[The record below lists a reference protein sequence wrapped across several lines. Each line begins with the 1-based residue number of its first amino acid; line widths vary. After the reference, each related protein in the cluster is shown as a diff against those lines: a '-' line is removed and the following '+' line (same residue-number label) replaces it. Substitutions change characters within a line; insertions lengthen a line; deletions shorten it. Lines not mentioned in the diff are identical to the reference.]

1 MVGSL
6 DIFLIVCHALQLLC
20 VRSVEVMTSSQLF
33 FSTLLLNFHL
43 VYQCIPASM
52 IVSPKGSIEY
62 CFFYSS
68 FIEFLC
74 ETITWLLGSMMT
86 VMTLDVKLEWNS
98 ISNCWIHHINKYDFA
113 KCYWIW

>member
-20 VRSVEVMTSSQLF
+20 ARSVEVMTSSQLF
-33 FSTLLLNFHL
+33 FSSFILSINVF
-43 VYQCIPASM
+43 PASM

-62 CFFYSS
+62 CFLYSS

-74 ETITWLLGSMMT
+74 ETIPWLLGSMMT

-98 ISNCWIHHINKYDFA
+98 ISNWLGSPHQ
-113 KCYWIW
+113 